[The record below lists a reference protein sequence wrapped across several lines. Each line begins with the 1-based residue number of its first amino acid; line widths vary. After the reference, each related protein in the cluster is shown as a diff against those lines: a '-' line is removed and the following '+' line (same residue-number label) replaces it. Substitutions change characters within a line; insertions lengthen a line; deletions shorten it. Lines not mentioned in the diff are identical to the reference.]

1 MSVSIIFHLRL
12 HGNYLS
18 YQNSSIQASVMASL
32 PEKSLPETSKNNIV
46 QPPERSVP
54 VDAIKTEEE
63 QQPSIENEPSSYST
77 AASDGPSQYSNSTS
91 PFAYGFVIGGCDPKR
106 PATYQ
111 NYLFNI
117 AIAAQI
123 LRERG
128 STADVVALF
137 QVSKTAETQEL
148 LPQDL
153 KILHGLGVYVYYIP
167 QQTHGKQ
174 SFYRTQL
181 DKFRILGLSQ
191 YERIL
196 FMDGDVMPLANL
208 DYLLEMSASG
218 KLKDNVVLQGIHEPA
233 NGVSSFL

>member
-1 MSVSIIFHLRL
+1 
-12 HGNYLS
+12 
-18 YQNSSIQASVMASL
+18 MASL
-32 PEKSLPETSKNNIV
+32 PEKAPPEELKKSPKIPGEAAAETARNSNG
-46 QPPERSVP
+46 QPPDRPVP
-54 VDAIKTEEE
+54 VDAVKNEEE
-63 QQPSIENEPSSYST
+63 HQTSVENEPPSQIT
-77 AASDGPSQYSNSTS
+77 PASDGPSQYSNRTS

-117 AIAAQI
+117 AIAAHI